1 MGPNVIFVEGNSL
14 KYCGNLPKLE
24 IALSDIHSYFEPI
37 INIDYERNSKFFLSL
52 NQTKRINIKTHLRSD
67 TRQ

>member
-1 MGPNVIFVEGNSL
+1 MGPNVIFVEGKSL
-14 KYCGNLPKLE
+14 KYCGNLPELE
-24 IALSDIHSYFEPI
+24 IFETI
-37 INIDYERNSKFFLSL
+37 MKIDYERNSKLFLSL